1 MTRIALAG
9 CGGWGKNLA
18 RNLKQIGAL
27 AVIVDPSLG
36 AKTIA
41 AELGVDWLADLK
53 PTLADSTIQGVAI
66 ATPAA
71 THAAVAEAAMMAGKD
86 VFVEKPIALK
96 EADAIRMIEVAKS
109 TGRIL
114 MVGHLL
120 QYHPVFSKL
129 AELVHAGTIG
139 QIRHISSTRLNLG
152 VVRTEENVL
161 WSFAPHDISMVLRLA
176 GRQSDRVSA
185 FGTTILQKNIQDITT
200 VQLEFANGLR
210 ADIRSSWL
218 HPHKEQKLIV
228 VGDRGMLVFS
238 DTRAWAEKLEW
249 FRNEVSWID
258 NHPKAVAGP
267 SEFVEVPQGEPLKL
281 ELEHFIQC
289 VETRKPPRTDG
300 QEALQVLKTL
310 VAAQTSLD
318 SNGANIELEKYEA
331 IHPALESFKVHAT
344 AEVDAGVEIG
354 SGTKIWH
361 FAHVLSGS
369 RIGEGCVVGQNVMIG
384 PDVTIGNN
392 CKIQNNVAVY
402 KGVTLEDDVFCGP
415 SMVFTNVLTPRA
427 HVNRKDE
434 FAATRVGKGA
444 TLGANC
450 TIVCGRNIGKFAMV
464 GAGAVVTRDVK
475 PYALVVGN
483 PARQIGWVSEV
494 GERLGSDLICPR
506 SMERYGLVKGELSR
520 LQVNEN

>member
-1 MTRIALAG
+1 MMTRIALVG

-18 RNLKQIGAL
+18 RNLKQISSL
-27 AVIVDPSLG
+27 AAIVDPNPG
-36 AKTIA
+36 AKAIA
-41 AELGVDWLADLK
+41 EELAVDWFADLQ
-53 PTLADSTIQGVAI
+53 PTLNDKSIRGIAI

-71 THAAVAEAAMMAGKD
+71 THASVAEAAMLAGKD

-96 EADAIRMIEVAKS
+96 AADALRMIA
-109 TGRIL
+109 TATATNRIL

-129 AELVHAGTIG
+129 AELVHGGALG
-139 QIRHISSTRLNLG
+139 QIRHISSSRLNLG
-152 VVRTEENVL
+152 VIRSEENVL

-176 GRQSDRVSA
+176 GRQPDRVSA

-200 VQLEFANGLR
+200 VQLEFASGLR

-218 HPHKEQKLIV
+218 HPQKEQKLIV

-238 DTRAWAEKLEW
+238 DTRPWAEKLEW
-249 FRNEVSWID
+249 FHNEVSWID
-258 NHPKAVAGP
+258 NRPKAVLGS
-267 SEFVEVPQGEPLKL
+267 SEFVEVPPGEPLRL
-281 ELEHFIQC
+281 ELEHFIHSI
-289 VETRKPPRTDG
+289 ETRSPPRTDG
-300 QEALQVLKTL
+300 QEALQVLNTL
-310 VAAQTSLD
+310 VAAQASL
-318 SNGANIELEKYEA
+318 STNGASIDLEQQDVASPTWKNVT
-331 IHPALESFKVHAT
+331 VHAT

-354 SGTKIWH
+354 KGTKIWH

-369 RIGEGCVVGQNVMIG
+369 RIGEGCTVGQNVMIG
-384 PDVTIGNN
+384 PDVMIGNN

-434 FAATRVGKGA
+434 FAAIHVGKGA

-450 TIVCGRNIGKFAMV
+450 TIVCGNNIGEYAMV
-464 GAGAVVTRDVK
+464 GAGAVVTKHVK

-483 PARQIGWVSEV
+483 PARQIGWVSEA
-494 GERLGSDLICPR
+494 GESLGPDMICPR
-506 SMERYGLVKGELSR
+506 TGKNYSNLR
-520 LQVNEN
+520 Q